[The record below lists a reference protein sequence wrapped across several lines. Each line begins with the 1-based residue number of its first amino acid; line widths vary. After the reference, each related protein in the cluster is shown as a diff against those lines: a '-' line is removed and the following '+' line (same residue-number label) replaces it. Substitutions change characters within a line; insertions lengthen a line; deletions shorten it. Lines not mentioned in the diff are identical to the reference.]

1 MPRRAASLMSLAWR
15 ESRTARRRL
24 LLYMSSIALGVAAL
38 VAIDS
43 FSDNVIDSVH
53 DQSRALLGGDLELRA
68 RDTLPSAGLMLLDS
82 LRHDG
87 FRTAGSMAFSS
98 MALVRRT
105 GGTRLIQVHA
115 VGPGYPFY
123 GDMVTA
129 PRAAWSRLQDST
141 NAIVDPSLLV
151 SLHAAVGDSLT
162 LGNETFLITGS
173 LESVPGDVGITAAIA
188 PRVYIP
194 ERFVPATH
202 LVVFGSRAERE
213 VLIKLPPGQTAAP
226 FSQAFSQRFRG
237 MGLTLV
243 SAGYNESRLAD
254 TIDQLHNFL
263 SIVGLVALLLGGIG
277 VASGVH
283 AFVMRKIEPVAV
295 LRCLGATSWQVL
307 ALYTGQAALMGLV
320 GATIG
325 AALGVG
331 LQFLLP
337 RALHAVLP
345 MAVDVHIEPIAVG
358 FGLAIGVWVALVFAL
373 RPLLALRRISPLQAL
388 RRESD
393 AAVLRAARLDP
404 LRGVV
409 SVAIIASV
417 LALTLQRADTLL
429 HGVAFAAGIGL
440 AIGILWACAAA
451 LSWAAHRAV
460 TPSWPFTIKQGVA
473 SLYRPGNQT
482 RAVVLAIGFGVFLV
496 GTLYQVQH
504 SVLSALSGRIAES
517 RANVVFFDVQQDQ
530 HAGVDS
536 IMRSSGTQIIEE
548 TPIVPMRISA
558 INGTPVADL
567 LRSDSV
573 RRAAESATAGQ
584 NRSRAR
590 GRWRS
595 RGMLRREFRSTYRD
609 TLMGSERV
617 VAGRWFRA
625 HRAGDAVY
633 EVSLDQGAASEMQV
647 ALGDTIT
654 WNVQGVPIVTRVTS
668 LREVK
673 WASFEPNFFAVFE
686 TAGLKDAPQQ
696 FAVLG
701 RSPSRGAVA
710 QVQSRVVS
718 AYPTISSLDLTLV
731 QTTVAD
737 VLAKVTTAMR
747 FLAFLSLGLGIP
759 VLFSA
764 VSATRRERLREGV
777 LLKTLGAT
785 KRQIGRMMFAEY
797 ALLGILGAAT
807 GIVLSTLAG
816 WALLHWIF
824 RSRFAPAVWP
834 ALLVALVMILISV
847 SIGLLT
853 GRDVFAETP
862 MAALREN

>member
-1 MPRRAASLMSLAWR
+1 MLYRTRSLISLAWR

-24 LLYMSSIALGVAAL
+24 LLYMSSIAFGVAAL

-53 DQSRALLGGDLELRA
+53 DQSRALLGGDLAVRS
-68 RDTLPSAGLMLLDS
+68 RDTLATKARALLDS
-82 LRHDG
+82 LARNG
-87 FRTAGSMAFSS
+87 YGVAGETDFSS

-105 GGTRLIQVHA
+105 GGTRLIQIHA
-115 VGPGYPFY
+115 VGAGYPFY

-129 PRAAWSRLQDST
+129 PRAAWSRLQDSA
-141 NAIVDPSLLV
+141 NAIVDPSLLL

-162 LGNETFLITGS
+162 LGNKTFLITGT

-194 ERFVPATH
+194 ERFAPATH
-202 LVVFGSRAERE
+202 LLVFGSRADRE
-213 VLIKLPPGQTAAP
+213 VLVKLPAGQTTEDFTAS
-226 FSQAFSQRFRG
+226 FGDRFRD
-237 MGLTLV
+237 MSASLLT
-243 SAGYNESRLAD
+243 AGYNESRLAD

-283 AFVMRKIEPVAV
+283 AFVMRKIEAVAV

-307 ALYTGQAALMGLV
+307 ALYTGQAAMMGLV
-320 GATIG
+320 GASVG

-331 LQFLLP
+331 LQNLLP
-337 RALHAVLP
+337 RALHDVLP
-345 MAVDVHIEPIAVG
+345 MTVDVHLEPVAIAL
-358 FGLAIGVWVALVFAL
+358 GLVIGVWVALVFAL
-373 RPLLALRRISPLQAL
+373 RPLLALRGISPLQAL

-393 AAVLRAARLDP
+393 ADVLRAARLDP
-404 LRGVV
+404 LRNVVSAAIVV
-409 SVAIIASV
+409 SVLV
-417 LALTLQRADTLL
+417 LTLERSDTTR
-429 HGVAFAAGIGL
+429 HGVAFAAAVGI
-440 AIGILWACAAA
+440 AIGILWLCAAA
-451 LSWAAHRAV
+451 LSWAARSTV
-460 TPSWPFTIKQGVA
+460 RPSWPFTIKQGVA

-504 SVLSALSGRIAES
+504 SVLAALGGRLAES
-517 RANVVFFDVQQDQ
+517 RANIVFFDVQQEQ

-536 IMRSSGTQIIEE
+536 IMRANGTQIIEE
-548 TPIVPMRISA
+548 TPIVAMRVSA
-558 INGTPVADL
+558 VNGRSVDDL
-567 LRSDSV
+567 IRAENV
-573 RRAAESATAGQ
+573 RRALERSGTPRNRTAPGT
-584 NRSRAR
+584 RSRN
-590 GRWRS
+590 

-609 TLMGSERV
+609 TLMGSERLT
-617 VAGRWFRA
+617 AGRWFGARA
-625 HRAGDAVY
+625 PHDTIY
-633 EVSLDQGAASEMQV
+633 EVSLDQDAAGEMGV
-647 ALGDTIT
+647 SIGDTIT
-654 WNVQGVPIVTRVTS
+654 WNVQGVSVTTRVTS

-686 TAGLKDAPQQ
+686 TAALRDAPQQ

-701 RSPSRGAVA
+701 HAPTRRAVA
-710 QVQSRVVS
+710 LVQSRVVS
-718 AYPTISSLDLTLV
+718 VYPTISSLDLTLV

-737 VLAKVTTAMR
+737 VLGKVTSAMR
-747 FLAFLSLGLGIP
+747 FLALLSLGLGIP

-797 ALLGILGAAT
+797 ALLGVLGAAT
-807 GIVLSTLAG
+807 GIVLSTVAG

-824 RSRFAPAVWP
+824 RSRFQPAVLP
-834 ALLVALVMILISV
+834 ALIVAFAMVLISV

-862 MAALREN
+862 MAALRES